1 MLWDCSVSLLLN
13 KQIEEEILQELEY
26 DESLI
31 LVIII
36 LKKSLL
42 SASTEINF
50 KTLLN
55 DSTFLYLFKSLS
67 TKPKTNLKSLEESI
81 MNKTLRRCFDNW
93 QSLKKIKLSGQIE
106 HHNKFF
112 KFLFKEMAEEL
123 SITSKMTVIASA
135 ESLIEKFKR
144 KSQMDR
150 KQRTKNLRKMHARKS
165 KFMNLVLRNEQL
177 EMCKTLKLK
186 NKLFMKSFD
195 EIKDE
200 LLNEYKE
207 LDNIKDL
214 ENAFR
219 IKDEEVST
227 KDKQFGLN
235 VRKNLLNSIL
245 KIQEY
250 SLDENFELN
259 SEKIKRDLRNLKF
272 PFTLNELRA
281 VFKYL

>member
-177 EMCKTLKLK
+177 DMCKTLKLK

>member
-177 EMCKTLKLK
+177 DMCKTLKLK

-281 VFKYL
+281 VFKYV